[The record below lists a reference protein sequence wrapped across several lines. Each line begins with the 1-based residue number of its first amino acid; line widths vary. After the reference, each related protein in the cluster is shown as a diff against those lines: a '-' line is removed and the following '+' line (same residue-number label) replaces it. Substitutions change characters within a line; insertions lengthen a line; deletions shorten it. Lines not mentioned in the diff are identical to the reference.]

1 MFNGKY
7 VSIKRIAD
15 KIKRGRLYKDIP
27 FESIVDYAVEA
38 MKLIMSEKYFVT
50 KPAFVNI
57 NSYKGSLPCGFEYMI
72 SCTRYMGKGKKN
84 EFIPMNTGTD
94 NHHEVY
100 GITESN
106 KLGKTENSLFTYS
119 INTGKIFTNFEEGKL
134 FLVYKAV
141 HTDENDMILIPDN
154 VNVMLAVEF
163 YIKYNY
169 LNDLGSDEA
178 IIQRRA
184 ESDEQQ
190 YCWYIGKAQAASTN
204 MTMDEMETFANSLS
218 QLFEDKNQFR
228 QRLEYLHTQ
237 EFLKVK

>member
-27 FESIVDYAVEA
+27 FESVIDYGVEA
-38 MKLIMSEKYFVT
+38 MKLIMSESYFVT
-50 KPAFVNI
+50 KPEFVEIKNF
-57 NSYKGSLPCGFEYMI
+57 KGPLPCGFEYMI
-72 SCTRYMGKGKKN
+72 SCSRYMGKGKKN
-84 EFIPMNTGTD
+84 EFIPMGTGTD
-94 NHHEVY
+94 THHESYSV
-100 GITESN
+100 TKSN
-106 KLGKTENSLFTYS
+106 RLGKTENSVFTYS
-119 INTGKIFTNFEEGKL
+119 INTNKIFTNFEEGKL

-141 HTDENDMILIPDN
+141 HTDEDGLILIPDN

-178 IIQRRA
+178 QIQRRA
-184 ESDEQQ
+184 EKDEQE

-204 MTMDEMETFANSLS
+204 MTIDEMESFSNSLA